1 MRLTQ
6 WTDYTLRV
14 LMYCAASDGRAQ
26 PVTVTEIAAAHGI
39 SRSHLTKIV
48 MALAAQGWL
57 ETTRGRGGGL
67 RLMKPAAQIGL
78 GDVVRLTETDF
89 TLVEC
94 FEPSYD
100 QCGLS
105 GRCQLQ
111 SVLHQALEAYFRVL
125 DGVTLADLVAQQKTA
140 EGVPLRWSP
149 LPGIPGRVG

>member
-1 MRLTQ
+1 
-6 WTDYTLRV
+6 
-14 LMYCAASDGRAQ
+14 
-26 PVTVTEIAAAHGI
+26 
-39 SRSHLTKIV
+39 

-67 RLMKPAAQIGL
+67 RLMKPAGQIGL

-94 FEPSYD
+94 FEPSHD

-125 DGVTLADLVAQQKTA
+125 DGVTLADLVAQQKTT

-149 LPGIPGRVG
+149 LSGIPGRVG